1 MAPVNSTVQDLMTHG
16 LQVSVSLFHSLRVLS
31 MISFGADVYRN
42 LTCLLNEFWHE
53 L

>member
-16 LQVSVSLFHSLRVLS
+16 LQMSVSLFQPFKVLRT
-31 MISFGADVYRN
+31 ISSGADTYRN

>member
-1 MAPVNSTVQDLMTHG
+1 MAPVNSSVQDLMTHG
-16 LQVSVSLFHSLRVLS
+16 LQMSVSLFQLFKVLS
-31 MISFGADVYRN
+31 MISSGADPYRN